1 MMPAI
6 MRPHAPDQNQENQNH
21 APRRG
26 RLLAAASGMLA
37 LLLATGC
44 VYRINIQQGNFLDPE
59 KVAQLQPG
67 MTRSQVRYL
76 LGTPLASTPFGNNRW
91 DYVYYFRRG
100 HSHDAEQRKV
110 TVYFEE
116 EKVTRIERF
125 GEDGTPAPDSTVDE
139 NMDADA

>member
-6 MRPHAPDQNQENQNH
+6 MRSPAPDQNLESSR
-21 APRRG
+21 PRPG
-26 RLLAAASGMLA
+26 LAAAAGVLLAA
-37 LLLATGC
+37 LLATGC
-44 VYRINIQQGNFLDPE
+44 VYRIDIQQGNFLDPE

-100 HSHDAEQRKV
+100 HSSDAEERKV

-116 EKVTRIERF
+116 DRVTRIERF
-125 GEDGTPAPDSTVDE
+125 GSDGEPVNEQVAAS
-139 NMDADA
+139 ADQD